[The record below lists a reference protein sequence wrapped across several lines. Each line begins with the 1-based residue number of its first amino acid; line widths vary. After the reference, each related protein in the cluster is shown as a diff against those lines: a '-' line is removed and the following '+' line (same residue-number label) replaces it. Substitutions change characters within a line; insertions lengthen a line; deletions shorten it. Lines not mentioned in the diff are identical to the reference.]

1 MRFVKK
7 FEEEHEEIEDE
18 KNSTPRKRHFSAEK
32 STPGETLILI
42 WMNEHYFVFN
52 HCIERR
58 V

>member
-32 STPGETLILI
+32 STPGKPKSL
-42 WMNEHYFVFN
+42 F
-52 HCIERR
+52 R
-58 V
+58 